1 MSGTTTSENLNL
13 DAWFGAVALSVPGTW
28 YCALSTTTPTE
39 AGTNFTEPSS
49 GAYARVA
56 VTNNATNFPAASS
69 GAKTNGTAITF
80 PESTASWGTIT
91 HIGFYNQASGGS
103 LYFWEQLPVSKAVAA
118 NTTVYFSIG
127 SLTISNLNAG

>member
-1 MSGTTTSENLNL
+1 MSSTTTAENLLL
-13 DAWFGAVALSVPGTW
+13 DSWFGAVALSVPGTW
-28 YCALSTTTPTE
+28 YVSLSTTSPTE
-39 AGTNFTEPSS
+39 AGLNFTEPVA

-56 VTNNATNFPAASS
+56 VTNNATNFPAAVS

-91 HIGFYNQASGGS
+91 HIGFYNQASGGA
-103 LYFWEQLPVSKAVAA
+103 LYFWEALPTSKAVAA

>member
-1 MSGTTTSENLNL
+1 MSGVTVAENATL
-13 DAWFGAVALSVPGTW
+13 DAWFGAVTLTPPSSW

-39 AGTNFTEPSS
+39 AGTSFTEPSS

-56 VTNNATNFPAASS
+56 ITNNATNFPAASS

-91 HIGFYNQASGGS
+91 HIGFYNQASGGA
-103 LYFWEQLPVSKAVAA
+103 LYFWEALPTSKAVAA
-118 NTTVYFSIG
+118 NTTVYFSVG